1 MASTNITGLGVL
13 EPIPRGQDM
22 IGSSVYTY
30 SEAKAVGGEGGWVG
44 GAGDRASVFKF
55 EQNFSV
61 HATAEMKMI
70 WCAGP
75 CVVHMY
81 K

>member
-44 GAGDRASVFKF
+44 GGGGGLGGGQGRNLNSKKC
-55 EQNFSV
+55 N
-61 HATAEMKMI
+61 
-70 WCAGP
+70 
-75 CVVHMY
+75 
-81 K
+81 

>member
-30 SEAKAVGGEGGWVG
+30 SEAKAVGGEGGWVRG
-44 GAGDRASVFKF
+44 GGGVRRGSRQEFKL
-55 EQNFSV
+55 Q
-61 HATAEMKMI
+61 
-70 WCAGP
+70 
-75 CVVHMY
+75 
-81 K
+81 